1 MTATYNLST
10 IQKML
15 QNHEYYITNTALND
29 AGNIGFNE
37 NDIIQC
43 VLQLTVSCFYKTMPS
58 TVHLSLFQ
66 DVYRCV
72 CQGIL
77 LYIKLQIN
85 GSAVVISFKEK

>member
-1 MTATYNLST
+1 MTATYNLAT

-15 QNHEYYITNTALND
+15 QNREYYITNTALND
-29 AGNIGFNE
+29 AHNVGFDE
-37 NDIIQC
+37 KDIIQC
-43 VLQLTVSCFYKTMPS
+43 VLKITMNCFYKTMSS
-58 TVHLSLFQ
+58 TVNPALFQ